1 MICCRALTL
10 ACLMALTSAVPALA
24 QDSRADRLRE
34 YFTAA
39 AHLGHFRGSVLVA
52 EQGKVLM
59 DTAFGLANMELGVR
73 NTPDTRF
80 RVASVTKQFTAMAVM
95 MLARDGNLDIGDPI
109 AKYLDSLPPSW
120 GGITIHHLLRHTSG
134 ISDYEEWFG
143 GYTTQEYSDY
153 MSQAHAPARILRD
166 AKARPLDH
174 EPGTKFRYSN
184 SAYIVLGYII
194 ERASGMPYDEFLR
207 TRIHEPLGMALS
219 DQDRSEVITLNR
231 AHGYQLLPGDSAA
244 YSHELTRADFR
255 NAVHQLMEP
264 PQADAGLI
272 TTARDLYKWDQA
284 LYTEKLVPRAMLDSV
299 FTPGLGDYGYG
310 WFVRSGPDGVTHD
323 HSGGLP
329 GFTCYIRRI
338 PSTRRT
344 IIILGNANQ
353 PTRQRVDDVAAI
365 LRGDSVGMPRVRQRR
380 RRIGG
385 RRVDGRAASAQ
396 ISPGG

>member
-39 AHLGHFRGSVLVA
+39 ANLGHFRGSVLVA
-52 EQGKVLM
+52 EQGRVLM
-59 DTAFGLANMELGVR
+59 DTAFGFANMELGVR

-95 MLARDGNLDIGDPI
+95 MLAADGKLDIGDPI

-120 GGITIHHLLRHTSG
+120 SGITVHHLLRHTSG

-184 SAYIVLGYII
+184 SAYIVLGYIV

-255 NAVHQLMEP
+255 NAVYQLMESEP
-264 PQADAGLI
+264 CA
-272 TTARDLYKWDQA
+272 TA
-284 LYTEKLVPRAMLDSV
+284 
-299 FTPGLGDYGYG
+299 
-310 WFVRSGPDGVTHD
+310 
-323 HSGGLP
+323 
-329 GFTCYIRRI
+329 
-338 PSTRRT
+338 
-344 IIILGNANQ
+344 
-353 PTRQRVDDVAAI
+353 
-365 LRGDSVGMPRVRQRR
+365 
-380 RRIGG
+380 
-385 RRVDGRAASAQ
+385 
-396 ISPGG
+396 